1 MKEIK
6 SDKVFEK
13 KIRIYQ
19 INRLEELNEFYQKH
33 KREYKNMNEFL
44 VSLIFAGLDSETNFE
59 KDARTYFTKAQ
70 GISDNIASLSNTL
83 SNIKKTQTNEYTD
96 MVKLAYELRLLLYRI
111 YNGIFY
117 LSDKEDIKG
126 VFNAG
131 FKDDEPEGF
140 ADDRSLI
147 SKQVDAEFGKDIK
160 IIQLFKNTCLQE
172 FLGNNQDL
180 KKRKNGKNIAAFDVV
195 L

>member
-19 INRLEELNEFYQKH
+19 INRLEELNNFYQKH

-44 VSLIFAGLDSETNFE
+44 VSLIFAGLDREINFE
-59 KDARTYFTKAQ
+59 KDSRTYFTKAQ
-70 GISDNIASLSNTL
+70 GISDNIAHLSNTL
-83 SNIKKTQTNEYTD
+83 SNVKKTQTNEYMD

-111 YNGIFY
+111 YNGMFY
-117 LSDKEDIKG
+117 LSDRDDVKG
-126 VFNAG
+126 IFDAG

-147 SKQVDAEFGKDIK
+147 SKQVDAEFGKNVK
-160 IIQLFKNTCLQE
+160 II
-172 FLGNNQDL
+172 
-180 KKRKNGKNIAAFDVV
+180 
-195 L
+195 

>member
-19 INRLEELNEFYQKH
+19 INRLEELNDFYQKH

-44 VSLIFAGLDSETNFE
+44 VSLMFAGLDSETNFE

-111 YNGIFY
+111 YNGMFY
-117 LSDKEDIKG
+117 LSDRDDVKG
-126 VFNAG
+126 IFDAG

-160 IIQLFKNTCLQE
+160 II
-172 FLGNNQDL
+172 
-180 KKRKNGKNIAAFDVV
+180 
-195 L
+195 

>member
-19 INRLEELNEFYQKH
+19 INRLEELNDFYQKH

-44 VSLIFAGLDSETNFE
+44 VSLIFAGLNSEINFE

-70 GISDNIASLSNTL
+70 GISDNIAHLSNTL
-83 SNIKKTQTNEYTD
+83 SNVKKTQTNEYMD

-111 YNGIFY
+111 YNGMFY
-117 LSDKEDIKG
+117 LSDRDDVKG
-126 VFNAG
+126 IFDAG

-160 IIQLFKNTCLQE
+160 II
-172 FLGNNQDL
+172 
-180 KKRKNGKNIAAFDVV
+180 
-195 L
+195 

>member
-19 INRLEELNEFYQKH
+19 INRLEELNNFYQKH

-44 VSLIFAGLDSETNFE
+44 VSLIFAGLDSEINFE
-59 KDARTYFTKAQ
+59 KDARTYFIKAQ
-70 GISDNIASLSNTL
+70 GISDNIAHLSNTL
-83 SNIKKTQTNEYTD
+83 SNVKKTQTNEYMD

-111 YNGIFY
+111 YNGMFY
-117 LSDKEDIKG
+117 LSDRDDVKG
-126 VFNAG
+126 IFDAG

>member
-19 INRLEELNEFYQKH
+19 INRLEELNNFYQKH

-44 VSLIFAGLDSETNFE
+44 VSLIFAGLDREINFE
-59 KDARTYFTKAQ
+59 KDSRTYFTKAQ
-70 GISDNIASLSNTL
+70 GISDNIAHLSNTL
-83 SNIKKTQTNEYTD
+83 SNVKKTQTNEYMD

-111 YNGIFY
+111 YNGMFY
-117 LSDKEDIKG
+117 LSDRDDVKG
-126 VFNAG
+126 IFDAG

-180 KKRKNGKNIAAFDVV
+180 KKRKNGKNIAVFDVV

>member
-70 GISDNIASLSNTL
+70 GISDNIAEMTKVL
-83 SNIKKTQTNEYTD
+83 SNIKQSQTDEYKD
-96 MVKLAYELRLLLYRI
+96 MVKLAYKLRLLLYRI

-126 VFNAG
+126 VFDAG
-131 FKDDEPEGF
+131 FKDDEPDGF

-147 SKQVDAEFGKDIK
+147 SKQVDAEFGKDVK
-160 IIQLFKNTCLQE
+160 II
-172 FLGNNQDL
+172 
-180 KKRKNGKNIAAFDVV
+180 
-195 L
+195 